1 MFIATASA
9 FRTVILVYIL
19 WGQNVALWIQDI
31 RRIEIVIRKVEIQ
44 EYQEKMQIKSR
55 LGDGNF
61 ISSVTIYKWLRSK
74 LDQNKKSV
82 FKQSVFLVVFQ
93 RPWHRHWLAA
103 CPSCF
108 PILLFFFK
116 SVRHHW
122 IERSLIDTIN
132 KNQQN
137 LQQLSIKST

>member
-9 FRTVILVYIL
+9 FRNVILVYIL

-44 EYQEKMQIKSR
+44 EYQDKMQIKSR

-82 FKQSVFLVVFQ
+82 FQTI
-93 RPWHRHWLAA
+93 
-103 CPSCF
+103 CF
-108 PILLFFFK
+108 PGCFPTSVTSALTCRLPVLFSDFIIFFL
-116 SVRHHW
+116 SRWDIIGLRDH
-122 IERSLIDTIN
+122 SLI
-132 KNQQN
+132 Q
-137 LQQLSIKST
+137 SIKITDRL